1 MPWTCRIDF
10 RIGEEGDLFI
20 KSDLVAIGGPSVGA
34 HGIPKI
40 CIEATGF
47 VSLPL
52 DRRQIAGGRLPAN
65 WQGRDSEVAED
76 RDMAVTSDGKSS
88 GPMVFAIGASAE
100 FGRKVCRHLGTDLAP
115 LEERDF
121 EDGEHKIR
129 PLASVR
135 NRDVYVIHSLAGDE
149 GQSANDKLCRM
160 LFLIGALKDAAAGRI
175 TAVAP
180 YLCYARKDRQTKT
193 RDPLTSRYVA
203 QLFEAVSTDRMVT
216 MEVHNPAA
224 YQNAFRCDTEHLDA
238 NQALIDYF
246 APLIGERPLAVVSPD
261 PGGVKRA
268 DIFREDIERAL
279 GRPVAAGF
287 MEKHRSMGKVT
298 GDIFAGDV
306 AGRDV
311 IVIDDLISTGG
322 TMARVAAACRDNGA
336 AKVYL
341 AATHGLFAEQ
351 AGTRLAAP
359 PVDRIVVTNT
369 VARAPQR
376 LAEFGDRLVVVDV
389 ATIFAGAIRRCHD
402 GDSINELLGR
412 KPPL

>member
-1 MPWTCRIDF
+1 
-10 RIGEEGDLFI
+10 
-20 KSDLVAIGGPSVGA
+20 VA
-34 HGIPKI
+34 
-40 CIEATGF
+40 
-47 VSLPL
+47 
-52 DRRQIAGGRLPAN
+52 
-65 WQGRDSEVAED
+65 VAEN
-76 RDMAVTSDGKSS
+76 RDMTVSSDGLSS
-88 GPMVFAIGASAE
+88 GPMVFAIGASAD
-100 FGRKVCRHLGTDLAP
+100 FGREVCRHLGADLAP

-135 NRDVYVIHSLAGDE
+135 NRDVYVIHSLAGDDA
-149 GQSANDKLCRM
+149 QSANDKLCRM
-160 LFLIGALKDAAAGRI
+160 LFLIGALQDAAAGRI

-193 RDPLTSRYVA
+193 RDSLTSRYVA
-203 QLFEAVSTDRMVT
+203 QLFEAIGTDRMVT

-238 NQALIDYF
+238 NLVLIDYCT
-246 APLIGERPLAVVSPD
+246 ALIGERPLAVVSPD

-279 GRPVAAGF
+279 GRPVTAGF
-287 MEKHRSMGKVT
+287 MEKHRSMGKVS

-341 AATHGLFAEQ
+341 AATHGLFARQ
-351 AGTRLAAP
+351 AGARLAAA
-359 PVDRIVVTNT
+359 PVDRVVVTNT
-369 VARAPQR
+369 VTRSSKRFAD
-376 LAEFGDRLVVVDV
+376 LGDRLAVVD
-389 ATIFAGAIRRCHD
+389 AAKIFAGAIRCCHD
-402 GDSINELLGR
+402 GGSINELLGR

>member
-1 MPWTCRIDF
+1 
-10 RIGEEGDLFI
+10 
-20 KSDLVAIGGPSVGA
+20 VA
-34 HGIPKI
+34 
-40 CIEATGF
+40 
-47 VSLPL
+47 
-52 DRRQIAGGRLPAN
+52 
-65 WQGRDSEVAED
+65 VAEN
-76 RDMAVTSDGKSS
+76 RDMTVSSDGLSS
-88 GPMVFAIGASAE
+88 GPMVFAIGASAD
-100 FGRKVCRHLGTDLAP
+100 FGREVCRHLGADLAP

-135 NRDVYVIHSLAGDE
+135 NRDVYVIHSLAGDDA
-149 GQSANDKLCRM
+149 QSANDKLCRM

-193 RDPLTSRYVA
+193 RDSLTSRYVA
-203 QLFEAVSTDRMVT
+203 QLFEAIGTDRMVT

-238 NQALIDYF
+238 NLVLIDYCT
-246 APLIGERPLAVVSPD
+246 ALIGERPLAVVSPD

-279 GRPVAAGF
+279 GRPVTAGF
-287 MEKHRSMGKVT
+287 MEKHRSMGKVS

-341 AATHGLFAEQ
+341 AATHGLFARQ
-351 AGTRLAAP
+351 AGAKLAAA
-359 PVDRIVVTNT
+359 PVDRVVVTNT
-369 VARAPQR
+369 VTRSSKRFAD
-376 LAEFGDRLVVVDV
+376 LGDRLVVVD
-389 ATIFAGAIRRCHD
+389 AAKIFAGAIRCCHD
-402 GDSINELLGR
+402 GGSINELLGR